1 MQQGVG
7 EVWNSGNSTIN
18 NNNNMW
24 IRLILLVYFQLSQ
37 LVRSSV
43 NQIPSK
49 PKCYFSG
56 FLQGHERC
64 PGIAVKDEPR
74 TFWHVPRKMAGSRMF
89 ILRQLWPLLEKVT
102 SVLNHPE
109 RHGNT
114 SFDKMETLRTSV
126 EFISIRIWTTL
137 LFFSPTKSIMS
148 QSQNCT
154 TTSCST
160 SNCLAAFTS
169 ICSATDGVEFRVS
182 FSLNQH
188 IKMQLMEGT
197 ALPQKFVFMRN

>member
-1 MQQGVG
+1 MQQGRG
-7 EVWNSGNSTIN
+7 EVWNSHNLTIN

-37 LVRSSV
+37 LVRPSE

-49 PKCYFSG
+49 PKCYVSV

-64 PGIAVKDEPR
+64 PGTAVKDEPR

-89 ILRQLWPLLEKVT
+89 ILRQLWPKGHLCVESPWKTRQHQLWQNGDPENISGIYFNQDLNDIPILL
-102 SVLNHPE
+102 
-109 RHGNT
+109 
-114 SFDKMETLRTSV
+114 
-126 EFISIRIWTTL
+126 
-137 LFFSPTKSIMS
+137 SPTKSRMS

-154 TTSCST
+154 ATSCST

-169 ICSATDGVEFRVS
+169 ICSATDGVEFRVFFS
-182 FSLNQH
+182 FNQSAYKEA
-188 IKMQLMEGT
+188 ING
-197 ALPQKFVFMRN
+197 RNSFTPEIRLHA